1 MDLFEKSR
9 RDERVTPIGET
20 MSRETVYLVPQT
32 TPWGFSAG
40 YDAAC
45 RDAIAFCLCLSLFS
59 R

>member
-1 MDLFEKSR
+1 MDYFEKSR
-9 RDERVTPIGET
+9 RDERIPPIGE
-20 MSRETVYLVPQT
+20 MSRETVYVVPQA

-45 RDAIAFCLCLSLFS
+45 RDAIAFCLCLHLFA